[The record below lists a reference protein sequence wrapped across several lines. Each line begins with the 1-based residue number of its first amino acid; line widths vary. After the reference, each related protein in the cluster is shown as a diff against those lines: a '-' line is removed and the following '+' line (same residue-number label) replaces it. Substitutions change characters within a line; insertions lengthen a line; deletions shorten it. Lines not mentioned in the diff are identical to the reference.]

1 MLWAALTS
9 ALSRFSCV
17 STATGTLAAV
27 LLAGAAP
34 QAAAADP
41 YIWTGAESSI
51 WDTTAM
57 NWTQGGTPAAFT
69 TNGAVTF
76 STAKNKN
83 VTVAGDLTAGAMLVD
98 GAYTFSGSGTLKVTS
113 LNGTANMKVLSGL
126 TITSSG
132 TTTVAGGTSFSS
144 QGEGTLN
151 LTTVNTAGQVTL
163 GGHVNITGNSGNT
176 SGLSMHNGAAVN
188 ITTGTTT
195 VTGSIYMGQTGASE
209 TQGSC
214 TLTVGRGSSAAK
226 LVANRIEAG
235 DFQSGGNEEI
245 VVNHGATFAILGG
258 DNGTNYKSASIV
270 LGEWGAEAAMTV
282 SGSFLAQDAEV
293 RSGDK
298 ASKVHVRKG
307 GVMAVKGISQISGKQ
322 ITDVVMED
330 GSKLILGST
339 GITQGGNTMTIQSAE
354 VGLSAASTSITSAV
368 KIDGAAIFNTNQYV
382 WAADKQ
388 SISEGS
394 TAGTFNVSGALSGGG
409 NITIIG
415 KGIFNLAGPAT
426 FNGGITVDG
435 ATLKM
440 SGNGSI
446 GTGLG
451 MIRIKSGTLS
461 SEKDLDLSARHVM
474 VDKGG
479 KITVKSGTTLTL
491 GATTLGESIQNAGKV
506 SFVNSGLVILNDLEV
521 KYAAQGYVDETGTT
535 SDQGFLQGTTQYVQ
549 VVEGGTS
556 ETLGASFRYNG
567 QGVAYDP
574 ATGRAT
580 VSSSQDTD
588 WSRYELRHDTP
599 DFAAMVNFAAAHGG
613 QLKTVD
619 MSGGNLQIAQ
629 DFSYGTVI
637 VRGAATIGADSGHS
651 IGTVD
656 IYGTGDGELEFNQT
670 FTSVGNLVV
679 RGNSTVSGSV
689 KPVNFTVASGA
700 DATLSSTIDATN
712 ISLQPGSTVHITG
725 MGNGVTA
732 TNGSVDGS
740 VTVDSQAAFRVGPVS
755 GQGGSIAMNGAM
767 NILPGATL
775 DIRQNSALVVGGWL
789 RLASGSTFN
798 QTGALQVTPAGTL
811 VAGDGIQLGP
821 LNVQG
826 KLSLEGTAAT
836 VAAKGGYVGTL
847 NIAAGQTLDVN
858 GSLSLQGT
866 TGADGNLVV
875 SGTLTVPGTLHLDN
889 VTAGAVALTRS
900 GALAVDNNLA
910 AASISLARLN
920 QATPY
925 VYAGSLTAGNTDF
938 LVNVDAVENLRLSDG
953 ETLTLADVDSIL
965 SGTVSVN
972 GGDVISK
979 ADSDYA
985 YAISQDTATNDIIL
999 TAHEKE
1005 SEYIWLGN
1013 TDIWEQ
1019 DSNWSGGAAPDSKA
1033 WVQLRA
1039 DRHDTGSIVIS
1050 GNESVARMTSYHDT
1064 DHTLTGDG
1072 SLNVAGRMDIQNS
1085 ALQIGS
1091 GSDSLSV
1098 QAGSTRLVNGGAL
1111 RVNEGASYA
1120 TGSLTGDATT
1130 SVAGNITV
1138 FGNGGVY
1145 SGAYDNARITV
1156 ERRAGSPGTI
1166 NQTLAPDSALTVDGT
1181 AGTLVLLYGTDAR
1194 LGGLNTTQMTVVL
1207 NSETDDAAGKCL
1219 TVNTPAAVTNGQLV
1233 FGLDPESTASTLG
1246 TKKAPQVIAS
1256 TGGLDLTGSQLVIGQ
1271 GGSYSK
1277 NALVIDTNGRTEGL
1291 TLAYVGD
1298 EATQAGG
1305 VSLVGKLFNKY
1316 YTNARL
1322 VNGAVLVDLRS
1333 GYFAQDVIPGGD
1345 HNVRTGAGM
1354 LDEVLK
1360 YTNPQ
1365 VTDPKGELA
1374 GIMDALE
1381 SGKLASG
1388 QAERIAASLAGAST
1402 AALGLAASADV
1413 DRQLRAIRN
1422 RTTTMGVGEG
1432 ADNKGMPY
1440 LNAWVNAEGD
1450 YRKLSADGTLAGYKM
1465 TSWGGT
1471 LGLDVDCT
1479 PRFTCGLAVTA
1490 MYGDFTGNSAESAD
1504 GDFDRTY
1511 LTAFAHYTR
1520 GAWSHTLVGT
1530 IGRFDTK
1537 LQRSINYGPNSAVT
1551 NGDTDGTGFGLM
1563 YELGYTRALNESGTT
1578 AIQPLFNV
1586 SWRHSSLGGYTE
1598 TGSQTALTVGD
1609 AEADVVTFALGA
1621 RLQSAYGARPCNR
1634 SVLFEGRVLAKLS
1647 TGDKDIQTK
1656 VNLAGLPTHTAKS
1669 AEMGGFGMEIGAGL
1683 AIPMARDTD
1692 TLFFDLSAEFW
1703 GGYTNVNGV
1712 IGYRINF

>member
-1 MLWAALTS
+1 MLWAALSS

-51 WDTTAM
+51 WDTSAL
-57 NWTQGGTPAAFT
+57 NWTLGGAPAAFT
-69 TNGAVTF
+69 SGGAVTF
-76 STAKNKN
+76 ANAKNK
-83 VTVAGDLTAGAMLVD
+83 TVSIAGNLTAGAMLVN
-98 GAYTFSGSGTLKVTS
+98 GAYTFGGSGTVKVSS
-113 LNGTANMKVLSGL
+113 LNGAANMKVLSGL

-132 TTTVAGGTSFSS
+132 TTTVAGGATFSS

-151 LTTVNTAGQVTL
+151 LTTIKAAGQVTL
-163 GGHVNITGNSGNT
+163 GGNANITGNSGNT
-176 SGLSMHNGAAVN
+176 SGLCMHAGAAVS
-188 ITTGTTT
+188 IIDGTTS
-195 VTGSIYMGQTGASE
+195 VSGSVYMGQTDSSD
-209 TQGSC
+209 TQGST
-214 TLTVGRGSSAAK
+214 TLTVGTGSTAAK
-226 LVANRIEAG
+226 LVANRIESG
-235 DFQSGGNEEI
+235 DFQSGGTEDI
-245 VVNHGATFAILGG
+245 LVNRGATFVILGS
-258 DNGTNYKSASIV
+258 DNGSGYKSASIV
-270 LGEWGAEAAMTV
+270 LSEWGAESTLTV
-282 SGSFLAQDAEV
+282 NGAFLAKDAEV

-298 ASKVHVRKG
+298 VAKVRVGKG
-307 GVMAVKGISQISGKQ
+307 GVMAVKGFSTISGKK
-322 ITDVVMED
+322 ITDVMFED
-330 GSKLILGST
+330 GAKLVLGST
-339 GITQGGNTMTIQSAE
+339 GITQGGDPFSIQSIE
-354 VGLSAASTSITSAV
+354 VGLSAATTTISTAL
-368 KIDGAAIFNTNQYV
+368 KLDGAVTFNTNQYE

-388 SISEGS
+388 SISQGS
-394 TAGTFNVSGALSGGG
+394 TAGTFNISGALSGGG
-409 NITIIG
+409 NITVIG
-415 KGIFNLAGPAT
+415 SGTLSLTAPAT

-435 ATLKM
+435 ATFKV
-440 SGNGSI
+440 SGSGSI
-446 GTGLG
+446 GTGMG
-451 MIRIKSGTLS
+451 MIRVKSGTFS
-461 SEKDLDLSARHVM
+461 SEKNLDLSSRHVM

-479 KITVKSGTTLTL
+479 KLTVKSGTELTL
-491 GATTLGESIQNAGKV
+491 GPTTLGESIQNAGNV
-506 SFVNSGLVILNDLEV
+506 IFVNTGKVITDNLEV
-521 KYAAQGYVDETGTT
+521 KYAAQGYVDETGAA

-556 ETLGASFRYNG
+556 ESRGATFSYQG
-567 QGVAYDP
+567 QALVYDA

-588 WSRYELRHDTP
+588 WSRYELRSGTP

-619 MSGGNLQIAQ
+619 MSGGSLQVAR

-637 VRGAATIGADSGHS
+637 VRGASTIGADSGHS

-656 IYGTGDGELEFNQT
+656 IYGTGDGALEFTQP
-670 FTSVGNLVV
+670 TSVGNLVV
-679 RGNSTVSGSV
+679 RGSSTLNGSV

-700 DATLSSTIDATN
+700 NATLSSAIDAAN
-712 ISLQPGSTVHITG
+712 IAVQSGSTVTISGT
-725 MGNGVTA
+725 GNGVTA

-740 VTVDSQAAFRVGPVS
+740 VTVDSQAAFRVGPES
-755 GQGGSIAMNGAM
+755 GQGGTIAMNGAM
-767 NILPGATL
+767 NILPGSTL
-775 DIRQNSALVVGGWL
+775 DIRQNSALAVGGWL
-789 RLASGSTFN
+789 RLASGCNYTQN
-798 QTGALQVTPAGTL
+798 GALQVAPAGTL
-811 VAGDGIQLGP
+811 VAGNGIQLGA
-821 LNVQG
+821 LDVQG
-826 KLSLEGTAAT
+826 KLSLEGDSAT
-836 VAAKGGYVGTL
+836 VAAKGGPVANL
-847 NIAAGQTLDVN
+847 DIAAGQTLDVN
-858 GSLSLQGT
+858 GSLSLQST
-866 TGADGNLVV
+866 SGADGNLAV
-875 SGTLTVPGTLHLDN
+875 SGTLTAPGTLHLDN
-889 VTAGAVALTRS
+889 VTAGAVALTTT
-900 GALAVDNNLA
+900 GALAVDNELNT
-910 AASISLARLN
+910 ASISLARLN
-920 QATPY
+920 TATPY

-938 LVNVDAVENLRLSDG
+938 RVSVDAVENLRLNDG
-953 ETLTLADVDSIL
+953 DILTLADVDSIL

-972 GGDVISK
+972 GGEFIAK
-979 ADSDYA
+979 QDSDYA
-985 YAISQDTATNDIIL
+985 YTISQDTATNDIIL
-999 TAHEKE
+999 TAREKE
-1005 SEYIWLGN
+1005 SEYIWLGDS
-1013 TDIWEQ
+1013 DIWEEN
-1019 DSNWSGGAAPDSKA
+1019 SNWSGGAAPDSKA

-1039 DRHDTGSIVIS
+1039 DRHEAGSIVIDGS
-1050 GNESVARMTSYHDT
+1050 ESVARMTSYHDT

-1091 GSDSLSV
+1091 GSDALSV
-1098 QAGSTRLVNGGAL
+1098 QSGSTRLVKGGSL

-1130 SVAGNITV
+1130 TVAGNITV

-1145 SGAYDNARITV
+1145 SGTYGTTHITM

-1166 NQTLAPDSALTVDGT
+1166 NQALAPDSALTVDGS
-1181 AGTLVLLYGTDAR
+1181 AGSLVLLYGTNSH
-1194 LGGLNTTQMTVVL
+1194 LGGLNTTQMSVVL
-1207 NSETDDAAGKCL
+1207 NSQTDDAVGKQL
-1219 TVNTPAAVTNGQLV
+1219 TVDSPAAVTNGQLV
-1233 FGLDPESTASTLG
+1233 FGLDPESTAATLG
-1246 TKKAPQVIAS
+1246 TKKAPHVITT
-1256 TGGLDLTGSQLVIGQ
+1256 TGGLDLSGSQLVIGQ

-1277 NALVIDTNGRTEGL
+1277 NALVIDTDGQTEGL
-1291 TLAYVGD
+1291 ALAYVGD
-1298 EATQAGG
+1298 EATQASG

-1345 HNVRTGAGM
+1345 HNVRTGANM

-1381 SGKLASG
+1381 SGKLARG
-1388 QAERIAASLAGAST
+1388 QAERIAASLAGASS

-1422 RTTTMGVGEG
+1422 RTTVMGVGEG

-1450 YRKLSADGTLAGYKM
+1450 YRKLSADGSLAGYKM

-1490 MYGDFTGNSAESAD
+1490 MYGDFTGNSAEAAD
-1504 GDFDRTY
+1504 GDLDRTY

-1520 GAWSHTLVGT
+1520 GAWNHTLVGT

-1537 LQRSINYGPNSAVT
+1537 LRRSINYGPNSAVT

-1598 TGSQTALTVGD
+1598 SGSQTALTVGD

-1621 RLQSAYGARPCNR
+1621 RLQSAYGAQPCNR
-1634 SVLFEGRVLAKLS
+1634 SALFEGRVLAKLS

-1712 IGYRINF
+1712 IGYRLNF